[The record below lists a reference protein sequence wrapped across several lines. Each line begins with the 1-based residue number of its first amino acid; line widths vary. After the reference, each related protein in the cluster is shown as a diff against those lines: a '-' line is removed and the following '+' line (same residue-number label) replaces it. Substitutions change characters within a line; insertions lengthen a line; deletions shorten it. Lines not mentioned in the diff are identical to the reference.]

1 MNATQKAAVQKAAFA
16 ASSLAITLI
25 GAALVTAPLAFARAM
40 PVAAHNECVTS
51 TLQLTLSGHVGCK
64 GASRAAGLIAL
75 NRR

>member
-1 MNATQKAAVQKAAFA
+1 MNAIQKAAFA

-40 PVAAHNECVTS
+40 PVVAHDCS
-51 TLQLTLSGHVGCK
+51 TPSLQLTQSGPVGCT
-64 GASRAAGLIAL
+64 GVSRDAGLIAL